1 MIARSSRRIHAPTP
15 RVALVIFTAIVI
27 GVLLYLGRGALGPFI
42 LGLILVYILDP
53 AVQLLVRRGF
63 PRGLSVLLVYIVA
76 AFLLIE
82 GLTLLL
88 RPLVAQVGV
97 FIQSLP
103 EFTASLERQLD
114 DLAALYDRLQL
125 PDPLRSAIDGAV
137 ADLGRSAGGFDPTG
151 LLPIVRSVAGLFGAA
166 LGFLLI
172 PVWAFYILKDRNQLV
187 AGIDRALPA
196 SWRTDTW
203 AVLRIVERVMG
214 RYLRAQLV
222 LGLIVGGATF
232 LGLLLLGFVV
242 DARFLQFAVLLAVVA
257 GLFELLPVIG
267 PILSMVPTLLL
278 ALTISPQAV
287 LAVFL
292 LYLVVQQVEN
302 NLLVPKIQ
310 GNAIDL
316 HPSVVI
322 FALVLGGAIAG
333 LLGAIFSLPITAAA
347 RDVFRY
353 LFRRLSD
360 DDPDI
365 PPAVVPEVPPRQE
378 LERLDAAETGSAA
391 VSADGTGADVPTEP
405 PEISV
410 GTADAVDPPPGKVHR

>member
-27 GVLLYLGRGALGPFI
+27 GLLLYLGRGALGPFI

-196 SWRTDTW
+196 GWRTDTW

-242 DARFLQFAVLLAVVA
+242 DARFLQFALLLAVVA

-322 FALVLGGAIAG
+322 FALVVGGAIAG

-360 DDPDI
+360 DDPYI
-365 PPAVVPEVPPRQE
+365 PPAVAPEVPPREE

-391 VSADGTGADVPTEP
+391 VSADGTGADVPAEP